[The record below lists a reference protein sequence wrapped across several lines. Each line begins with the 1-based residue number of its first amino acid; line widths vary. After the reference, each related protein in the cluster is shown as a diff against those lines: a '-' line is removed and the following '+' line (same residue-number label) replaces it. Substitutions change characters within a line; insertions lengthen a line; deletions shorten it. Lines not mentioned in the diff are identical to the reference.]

1 MSRILSVAALIAL
14 AVLVWFW
21 HSGGFDALS
30 SWAALE
36 QRDFQNRIARAL
48 RALRGGESGA
58 LAVLLTVC
66 FAYGFFHAVGPGH
79 GKVLIGGYGLGRRV
93 PWARLAGI
101 GLLASLGQAVTAIV
115 LVYAGVWLLS
125 LTRERMIG
133 VTEGVMAPVSY
144 AAIGLIGLW
153 LVWRGIRHAHG
164 NGRGHTDDHDHDHD
178 HEHHHD
184 HACDHRH
191 GPTLNEVAHVHSMRE
206 AIVLIGGIAI
216 RPCSG
221 ALFVLLI
228 TWQMGIGLAGIA
240 GALVM
245 GLGTATVTVAVG
257 LAAAG
262 MRGGLLVGLAGSPL
276 AARAIPVIEIVAGA
290 FVMFV
295 AGGLLLRALG

>member
-1 MSRILSVAALIAL
+1 MSRVLSIAALIAL
-14 AVLVWFW
+14 ALLVWFW
-21 HSGGFDALS
+21 LSGGFDALS

-48 RALRGGESGA
+48 RSLRGGESGA
-58 LAVLLTVC
+58 LALLMTVC

-133 VTEGVMAPVSY
+133 VTEGIMAPVSY

-153 LVWRGIRHAHG
+153 LIWRGVRHARGGGHDHAHG
-164 NGRGHTDDHDHDHD
+164 HGHGHDHDHD
-178 HEHHHD
+178 HT
-184 HACDHRH
+184 CDHRH
-191 GPTLNEVAHVHSMRE
+191 GPTLEEVAHVHSLRE
-206 AIVLIGGIAI
+206 ALALIGGIAV

-245 GLGTATVTVAVG
+245 GLGTASVTIAVG

-262 MRGGLLVGLAGSPL
+262 MRGGLLGGLAGSPL
-276 AARAIPVIEIVAGA
+276 ATRAVPVIEIVAGA
-290 FVMFV
+290 FVTFV